1 MVCSIWKN
9 ISFWINVLFF
19 VLEKLQKFDQYLYQL
34 KNALEIFVRTNNPSQ
49 LFRKTGSLLSNY
61 DGNSSPLHDA
71 IQHGHTQLAL
81 TFIEQ
86 IIDMPSLNRL
96 LENENEN
103 GETPLLVAVKLNEW
117 KLIEAILKSRSD
129 LARKKDKNGN
139 NLFHLLANLSEDKG
153 VETIEKVFAI
163 LPNEVKMNLLK
174 EQNKSQQKPMDIA
187 QSQNNTSCLELLIDI
202 ENNS

>member
-1 MVCSIWKN
+1 
-9 ISFWINVLFF
+9 
-19 VLEKLQKFDQYLYQL
+19 
-34 KNALEIFVRTNNPSQ
+34 
-49 LFRKTGSLLSNY
+49 
-61 DGNSSPLHDA
+61 
-71 IQHGHTQLAL
+71 
-81 TFIEQ
+81 
-86 IIDMPSLNRL
+86 MPSLNRL